1 MSSMPSSFSWWR
13 KWWHKLRVLL
23 TAAAQASFQNSSQN
37 LLQKEWAQRYNQ
49 QYASAYKTALDTTIT
64 SQQKSLLRRLSV
76 WMALRKMGIFTLGF
90 VTFMYATAILIQLF
104 ILFGWELLIVIVGLL
119 WLTEM
124 RAFDVRRFVLF
135 LFYISQLLDIATLQK
150 FIATQ
155 KQIQLL
161 PSVGGTHSSV
171 SVSVFSAST
180 ATQVTAPVPTQSE
193 K

>member
-1 MSSMPSSFSWWR
+1 MSSF
-13 KWWHKLRVLL
+13 KLSGFARILWQKVRNLYR
-23 TAAAQASFQNSSQN
+23 AAAQAASRDEQGQ
-37 LLQKEWAQRYNQ
+37 QHAQRYNQ
-49 QYASAYKTALDTTIT
+49 QYASLYKTALDTTIT
-64 SQQKSLLRRLSV
+64 PQQKSLLRRLSM
-76 WMALRKMGIFTLGF
+76 WMALRKMGIFMLGF
-90 VTFMYATAILIQLF
+90 VMFMYMTAILIQLF

-180 ATQVTAPVPTQSE
+180 ATQITAPIPTQSE